1 MQSPKI
7 SVVVPIYNVEKFLP
21 FCLDSIVKQTYK
33 NLEIILVDDGSTDSS
48 LLICKKYATH
58 DNRIKIIHHE
68 NHGLSYS
75 RNRGI
80 EIASSEYISFIDAD
94 DIIAPNFY
102 EHLLHLLL
110 SNDADI
116 SECAFIKIDETDLP
130 NYTFSTNSQFEC
142 LTLNSIEAL
151 NRIHND
157 NLDICVNSVVVWN
170 KLYKINLFKDI
181 RYPVGK
187 IHEDEYTTYKLFYK
201 AKKVISSNKQLYG
214 YVQRKSS
221 IMNKPFSLSRLD
233 ALEPYDNYM
242 TFFKNLGDT
251 YLINKCE
258 RRYLRLLVLI
268 LTELEA
274 SDFDN
279 KPYVRNVLKTKF
291 NEIYVPD
298 ATENFSTKPANM
310 LQSKTYYYNKFQELL
325 KGNE

>member
-7 SVVVPIYNVEKFLP
+7 SIVVPIYNVENFLP
-21 FCLDSIVKQTYK
+21 FCLDSIIQQTYK

-48 LLICKKYATH
+48 LKICNEYASR
-58 DNRIKIIHHE
+58 DKRIQIIHQE

-75 RNRGI
+75 RNKGI

-94 DIIAPNFY
+94 DIIAPDFC
-102 EHLLHLLL
+102 EHLLHLLI

-116 SECAFIKIDETDLP
+116 AECKFIKINESDLP
-130 NYTFSTNSQFEC
+130 NYTFPISSDSAF
-142 LTLNSIEAL
+142 LVLNSIESL

-170 KLYKINLFKDI
+170 KLYKIKLFDDI

-201 AKKVISSNKQLYG
+201 AQKIISSNKQLYG

-242 TFFKNLGDT
+242 TFFKKIDDT
-251 YLINKCE
+251 YLIKKCE

-268 LTELEA
+268 LTELEN

-279 KPYVRNVLKTKF
+279 KPYVRNILKEKF
-291 NEIYVPD
+291 DEIYVPD
-298 ATENFSTKPANM
+298 DIEDSSIKPANM
-310 LQSKTYYYNKFQELL
+310 LQSKAYYYNKFQELS